1 MDRTF
6 VLGAGGRRTWL
17 VASAGMVEQTA
28 SRYLAVVDE
37 ALPGFVEKLYLTG
50 SVALGAYQPGASDI
64 DTLIVTSRHATDDDL
79 GILADLHAARA
90 GRPHL
95 DGVYLDRETL
105 IRQPSEQQV
114 VPFVVDG
121 EFRTGRPCGELNPVL
136 WLLLTRY
143 GIPVR
148 GPSVAD
154 LGLTVDYEALRRY
167 NLGNLETYWA
177 PGAEPLRTTDT
188 VQPEAIAWCVL
199 GPARLHFTLAHHD
212 VVSKA
217 GAAAYLGELFPEY
230 ADVAARAV
238 RWRRGEP
245 VVFTSADAHTVA
257 DSIDAVVADAHH
269 RWGSA

>member
-1 MDRTF
+1 
-6 VLGAGGRRTWL
+6 
-17 VASAGMVEQTA
+17 MVEQTA